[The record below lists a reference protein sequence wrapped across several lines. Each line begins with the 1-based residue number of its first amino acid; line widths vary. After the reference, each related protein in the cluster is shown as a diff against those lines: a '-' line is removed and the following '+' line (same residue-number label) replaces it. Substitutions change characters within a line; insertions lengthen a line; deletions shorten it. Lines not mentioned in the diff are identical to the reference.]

1 MIGSVSSGVSGA
13 DSDDV
18 GVVLGSITKVVW
30 IFEIRS
36 RLEAEVAIGI
46 NLEFGCISAAIE
58 RPCNGFIG
66 RELRNS
72 SGIFSD

>member
-13 DSDDV
+13 NGDDV
-18 GVVLGSITKVVW
+18 GVVVSGVTNVVW

-36 RLEAEVAIGI
+36 SLEAEVAIGI
-46 NLEFGCISAAIE
+46 NLEFGCISATIE
-58 RPCNGFIG
+58 RPCDGFIG

-72 SGIFSD
+72 GCIFSD

>member
-1 MIGSVSSGVSGA
+1 MIGSISSGVSGA
-13 DSDDV
+13 DGDDV
-18 GVVLGSITKVVW
+18 GVVIGSITNVVW
-30 IFEIRS
+30 IFEIWS
-36 RLEAEVAIGI
+36 SLEAQVAIGI

-58 RPCNGFIG
+58 RPCDGFIG